1 MQLNF
6 DEIKRT
12 TSFEEVLDRLEI
24 PYKVEGQSLRAD
36 CPICGSRK
44 LWLTPSKQIGRCWGM
59 EKPVDVIGLV
69 AHIRGCKPYEAA
81 QYIVGQSSVPPAQ
94 KPSGAA
100 KAALKETLPAR
111 QEPAKEKEPTGRKRD
126 AAFKPEEYAAKLNY
140 ETEAVQSLAP
150 YLTPEVAK
158 ALVIGVAPS
167 GIHQGRVTIAVRD
180 ETGEPVFF
188 LSASD
193 WKFPKKISL

>member
-36 CPICGSRK
+36 CPICGERK
-44 LWLTPSKQIGRCWGM
+44 LWLTPSKHIGRCWGM
-59 EKPVDVIGLV
+59 EKSVDVIGLV

-81 QYIVGQSSVPPAQ
+81 QFIVGQASVPPAR
-94 KPSGAA
+94 KPAPPA
-100 KAALKETLPAR
+100 KETLKEHLPKGR
-111 QEPAKEKEPTGRKRD
+111 DPAKEKEPTGRKRD
-126 AAFKPEEYAAKLNY
+126 AAFKPEEYVQKLIY
-140 ETEAVQSLAP
+140 EHEAVQSLAP